1 MNLNKNIDINFNF
14 NFNNKIKVYAFV
26 GPSGTGKSYRA
37 QMVAGEYDI
46 HYIIDDGLF
55 IKDNEVIAGNS
66 AKKAPTKIET
76 VKHALFL
83 TDEEKQEIRK
93 AIKKYK
99 PESILILGTSDGM
112 VEKIAENLN
121 LPKIEKTIYINE
133 IASREEMETAKRI
146 RTVEGKHV
154 IPVPTFEIKKD
165 FSGYILDPLQIFK
178 TKGKGKT
185 PYISEKSIIRPTF
198 SYLGNF
204 TISDTVFRQIAEYLA
219 SKTDFID
226 KITKI
231 RVDKSPEGP
240 YIYMEVIVN
249 YGYNITNGLVEFKNK
264 TKKEIEK
271 LTTMNVQKIDIVAKG
286 IKIKE
291 EKKEE

>member
-1 MNLNKNIDINFNF
+1 MILDNININLNLI
-14 NFNNKIKVYAFV
+14 NKIKVYAFV

-83 TDEEKQEIRK
+83 TEEEKLEIKK

-99 PESILILGTSDGM
+99 PASILILGTSDSM
-112 VEKIAENLN
+112 VEKIAENLG
-121 LPKIEKTIYINE
+121 LPKIEKIIYINE
-133 IASREEMETAKRI
+133 IATEEEMETARRI
-146 RTVEGKHV
+146 RVTEGKHV

-178 TKGKGKT
+178 TKGKGKA

-198 SYLGNF
+198 SYMGNF
-204 TISDTVFRQIAEYLA
+204 TISDTVFKQIIEYLA
-219 SKTDFID
+219 SKTDFVD
-226 KITKI
+226 KIVKTRI
-231 RVDKSPEGP
+231 DTMPEGP
-240 YIYMEVIVN
+240 YIYMEVIVK
-249 YGYNITNGLVEFKNK
+249 YGYNIVEGLAEFKAK
-264 TKKEIEK
+264 SKKEIEK
-271 LTTMNVQKIDIVAKG
+271 LTTMNVQKIDIIAKG
-286 IKIKE
+286 IKMD
-291 EKKEE
+291 

>member
-1 MNLNKNIDINFNF
+1 MILDNINI

-83 TDEEKQEIRK
+83 SEEEKKEIRK

-99 PESILILGTSDGM
+99 PESILILGTSDNM
-112 VEKIAENLN
+112 VHKIVENLE
-121 LPKIEKTIYINE
+121 LPKIEKIIYINE
-133 IASREEMETAKRI
+133 IASQEEMETARRI
-146 RTVEGKHV
+146 RKTEGKHV

-178 TKGKGKT
+178 TKGKGKD

-204 TISDTVFRQIAEYLA
+204 TISDAVFRQIVEHLA
-219 SKTDFID
+219 SKTEFID
-226 KITKI
+226 KIIKT
-231 RVDKSPEGP
+231 RVEKTPTGP

-249 YGYNITNGLVEFKNK
+249 YGYNIMEGLADFKEK
-264 TKKEIEK
+264 SKKEIEK
-271 LTTMNVQKIDIVAKG
+271 LTTMNVQKIDIIAKG
-286 IKIKE
+286 IKMPDKE
-291 EKKEE
+291 EK